1 MPITGRPEQVEDAV
15 FEEVKPPCR
24 ALVPVVEPTEYAP
37 TLGRLP
43 RPDPSFMTQLI
54 ATAEHVPQTCPF
66 RRATPADAVSAYR
79 TPRPQAAAGSRTRQT
94 I

>member
-1 MPITGRPEQVEDAV
+1 MPIAGRPDQVEDAV
-15 FEEVKPPCR
+15 FEEVKPPCV
-24 ALVPVVEPTEYAP
+24 ALVPLAQPTQYAH
-37 TLGRLP
+37 TLRPPP

-54 ATAEHVPQTCPF
+54 ATAEHAPQTRLF

-79 TPRPQAAAGSRTRQT
+79 TPRPATAGLKTRQT

>member
-15 FEEVKPPCR
+15 FEEVKPPCT
-24 ALVPVVEPTEYAP
+24 ALVPVAQPTQYAH
-37 TLGRLP
+37 TLRPLP

-54 ATAEHVPQTCPF
+54 ATAEHVPQTCQF